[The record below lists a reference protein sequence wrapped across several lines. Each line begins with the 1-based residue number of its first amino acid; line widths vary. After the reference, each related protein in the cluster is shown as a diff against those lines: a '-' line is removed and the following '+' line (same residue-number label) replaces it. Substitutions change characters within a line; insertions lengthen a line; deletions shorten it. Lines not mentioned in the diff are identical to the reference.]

1 MYQMFDLKLSTIREV
16 IIINPEVAEKSAWQ
30 KIILGVENGEN
41 LFGPYF
47 LIGLFFFQ
55 SIVILISLIK

>member
-1 MYQMFDLKLSTIREV
+1 MFDLKLPTIREV
-16 IIINPEVAEKSAWQ
+16 LIIPEVAEKSAWQ
-30 KIILGVENGEN
+30 KIILEVENGEN
-41 LFGPYF
+41 LYGPYF